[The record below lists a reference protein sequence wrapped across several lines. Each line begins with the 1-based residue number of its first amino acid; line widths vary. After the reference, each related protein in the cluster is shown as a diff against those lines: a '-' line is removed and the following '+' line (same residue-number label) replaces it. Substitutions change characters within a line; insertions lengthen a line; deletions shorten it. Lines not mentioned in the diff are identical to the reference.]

1 MTLAPSTTMPLS
13 AGRFRQVLTVPIVAI
28 VVMSLISNL
37 LMLAGPLFMLQ
48 IYDRVLASRSMP
60 TLVALTA
67 VISALYAYYAVLE
80 ALRSRMSTR
89 AASIVDSAIGPKLFA
104 ASVRFKLIPSALGNV
119 DPVREG
125 DTLRQ
130 FISGNGPLALLDL
143 PWMPIYLTIVF
154 MMHPLLGWLA
164 LGGAAAIVTLA
175 AANEIASRA
184 PARRASAAQSARQRY
199 IDDARSN
206 AEAIVGMGMMADIE
220 RRRATLNREVLLAQ
234 QVASDRNS
242 TFSSA
247 IRALRFLLQSL
258 VLAVGAYLVIHGNL
272 TGGLMIAA
280 SVITSRA
287 LAPVDQAVAQWRG
300 FIAARLAYDRI
311 KTVLPKDNDGSRET
325 ILPMPRHQLTAQQI
339 AIGPR
344 GARAPL
350 VSGVTFELGAGD
362 AVAIVGASGSG
373 KSTLARGLVG
383 AWPTLV
389 GALRLD
395 GALMA
400 HYDPSQYGRIIGYL
414 PQQIDL
420 FEGTV
425 AENIARFRHD
435 MTADAVIAAAQSADV
450 HDMINALPNG
460 YDTQI
465 GEQGDL
471 LSAGQRQRIGL
482 ARALYGDPFLIVL
495 DEPNSNLDS
504 EGDAAVSQ
512 AIAGARARGAIVV
525 VVAHR
530 PSTIAA
536 VDKLL
541 LLQKGRQISF
551 GAKKDVLEQIPK
563 TASADNVRSIKVPV

>member
-1 MTLAPSTTMPLS
+1 MT
-13 AGRFRQVLTVPIVAI
+13 RQVTTGRPAAVDIRRALLLPGTAL
-28 VVMSLISNL
+28 VVTSLVSNL

-60 TLVALTA
+60 TLVALT
-67 VISALYAYYAVLE
+67 VMICALYAYYAVLE
-80 ALRSRMSTR
+80 AIRARMSMR
-89 AASIVDSAIGPKLFA
+89 AANIVDGALSGRLFA
-104 ASVRFKLIPSALGNV
+104 ASVRFKLIPGALGNV

-130 FISGNGPLALLDL
+130 FVSGNGPLALLDL

-154 MMHPLLGWLA
+154 LMHPLLGWLA
-164 LGGAAAIVTLA
+164 LGGAVAIVALA
-175 AANEIASRA
+175 IANELSSRGPAQKAS
-184 PARRASAAQSARQRY
+184 SAQGARQRY

-220 RRRATLNREVLLAQ
+220 RRRAVLNRDVLAAQLLAG
-234 QVASDRNS
+234 DRTS
-242 TFSSA
+242 AFSA
-247 IRALRFLLQSL
+247 IIKALRFLLQSA
-258 VLAVGAYLVIHGNL
+258 VLAVGAYLVIQGDL

-287 LAPVDQAVAQWRG
+287 LAPVDQIVGQWRG

-311 KTVLPKDNDGSRET
+311 RKILPKDNDGARET
-325 ILPMPRHQLTAQQI
+325 RLPLPGQKLSANQL

-344 GARAPL
+344 GAKVAL
-350 VSGVTFELGAGD
+350 VNGISFELVAGD
-362 AVAIVGASGSG
+362 ALGIIGASGSG
-373 KSTLARGLVG
+373 KSSLVRGLVG
-383 AWPTLV
+383 AWPTLS

-395 GALMA
+395 GALLA
-400 HYDPSQYGRIIGYL
+400 HYDPSQIGGIVGYL
-414 PQQIDL
+414 PQQVDL

-435 MTADAVIAAAQSADV
+435 MTAEAVIAAARSADV
-450 HDMINALPNG
+450 HDMINSLPNG
-460 YDTQI
+460 YDTPI

-495 DEPNSNLDS
+495 DEPNSNLDA
-504 EGDAAVSQ
+504 EGDAAVSK
-512 AIAGARARGAIVV
+512 AIASARARGGIVV

-530 PSTIAA
+530 PSAIAS
-536 VDKLL
+536 VDQLL
-541 LLQKGRQISF
+541 LLQKGRQVSF
-551 GAKKDVLEQIPK
+551 GPKKDVLDHIAK
-563 TASADNVRSIKVPV
+563 AASGENVRPMKVSGQ